1 MQDTIS
7 LTEFRLKL
15 NPLCRSV
22 RQGKRELVIKRYYDN
37 LFKVVKADSKDDKDD
52 PDFGVTYVRDNTP
65 KFLEALETHG
75 SVTLSSH
82 GRILAKCVMLD
93 EAIAEVK
100 HES

>member
-37 LFKVVKADSKDDKDD
+37 LFKVVKADSKDD

-65 KFLEALETHG
+65 EFLEALETHG

-82 GRILAKCVMLD
+82 GRVLAKCVMLLD
-93 EAIAEVK
+93 DAIAEVK